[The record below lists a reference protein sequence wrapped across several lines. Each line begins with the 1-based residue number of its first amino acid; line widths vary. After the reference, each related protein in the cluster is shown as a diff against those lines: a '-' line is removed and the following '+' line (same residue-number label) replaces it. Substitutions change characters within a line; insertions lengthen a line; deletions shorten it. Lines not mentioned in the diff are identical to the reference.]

1 MIKRLIKLVGFTL
14 IMSMCA
20 YLAINNMEHQVKELK
35 HELMLQKRRNKI
47 DSLRMVQFNQMVNSI
62 EENENNELKILEEEL
77 LTDKYGIAVQKGNKE
92 LLDVINEVLKEMMD
106 NGEIEEYTIK
116 YLGE

>member
-1 MIKRLIKLVGFTL
+1 MKRLIKLVGFTL

-62 EENENNELKILEEEL
+62 EENENNELNQLEE
-77 LTDKYGIAVQKGNKE
+77 
-92 LLDVINEVLKEMMD
+92 
-106 NGEIEEYTIK
+106 
-116 YLGE
+116 

>member
-1 MIKRLIKLVGFTL
+1 MIKKLIKLVGFTL

-62 EENENNELKILEEEL
+62 EENENNELNQLED
-77 LTDKYGIAVQKGNKE
+77 DK
-92 LLDVINEVLKEMMD
+92 
-106 NGEIEEYTIK
+106 
-116 YLGE
+116 

>member
-1 MIKRLIKLVGFTL
+1 MIKLIKLVGFTL

-20 YLAINNMEHQVKELK
+20 YLAINNIEHQVNELK

-62 EENENNELKILEEEL
+62 EENENNELNHLKN
-77 LTDKYGIAVQKGNKE
+77 DK
-92 LLDVINEVLKEMMD
+92 
-106 NGEIEEYTIK
+106 
-116 YLGE
+116 

>member
-62 EENENNELKILEEEL
+62 EENENNELNQLED
-77 LTDKYGIAVQKGNKE
+77 DK
-92 LLDVINEVLKEMMD
+92 
-106 NGEIEEYTIK
+106 
-116 YLGE
+116 

>member
-1 MIKRLIKLVGFTL
+1 MKRLIKLVGFTL

-62 EENENNELKILEEEL
+62 EENENNELKQLE
-77 LTDKYGIAVQKGNKE
+77 Q
-92 LLDVINEVLKEMMD
+92 
-106 NGEIEEYTIK
+106 
-116 YLGE
+116 

>member
-62 EENENNELKILEEEL
+62 EENENNELNQLEE
-77 LTDKYGIAVQKGNKE
+77 
-92 LLDVINEVLKEMMD
+92 
-106 NGEIEEYTIK
+106 
-116 YLGE
+116 

>member
-1 MIKRLIKLVGFTL
+1 MKRLIKLVGFTL

-62 EENENNELKILEEEL
+62 EENENNELNQLE
-77 LTDKYGIAVQKGNKE
+77 Q
-92 LLDVINEVLKEMMD
+92 
-106 NGEIEEYTIK
+106 
-116 YLGE
+116 

>member
-1 MIKRLIKLVGFTL
+1 MIKLIKLLGFTL

-20 YLAINNMEHQVKELK
+20 YLAINNMEHQVNELK

-62 EENENNELKILEEEL
+62 EENENNELNQLEE
-77 LTDKYGIAVQKGNKE
+77 
-92 LLDVINEVLKEMMD
+92 
-106 NGEIEEYTIK
+106 
-116 YLGE
+116 